1 MILLTRDGYQKQ
13 GVSLGAGE
21 ALQYQMVAMR
31 AVVAAKSLMAVDS
44 ALL

>member
-21 ALQYQMVAMR
+21 ALRYQMVAMG